1 MKILW
6 KFSEIVVV
14 VVVVGFRTL
23 VLEFMFECR
32 RVDVIIICM
41 DCKFTKLSRTTVFAD
56 PVERAQNSTAKCR
69 NGFERPDPHLHL
81 IRTWKVRVGDMVE
94 IISGKDKGTQ
104 GEILQ
109 TDYRRN
115 MVKVRGAN
123 LRRMKDKDGNDY
135 QIEKKIH
142 YSNVNLLD
150 PVFKKP
156 TRVDLRWTEDGQLC
170 KDE

>member
-1 MKILW
+1 MLSSTSSISSVPGSLGRGCLLVQWRGPKI
-6 KFSEIVVV
+6 
-14 VVVVGFRTL
+14 
-23 VLEFMFECR
+23 
-32 RVDVIIICM
+32 
-41 DCKFTKLSRTTVFAD
+41 
-56 PVERAQNSTAKCR
+56 AQQK
-69 NGFERPDPHLHL
+69 HL

-135 QIEKKIH
+135 QIEKKI
-142 YSNVNLLD
+142 
-150 PVFKKP
+150 
-156 TRVDLRWTEDGQLC
+156 
-170 KDE
+170 